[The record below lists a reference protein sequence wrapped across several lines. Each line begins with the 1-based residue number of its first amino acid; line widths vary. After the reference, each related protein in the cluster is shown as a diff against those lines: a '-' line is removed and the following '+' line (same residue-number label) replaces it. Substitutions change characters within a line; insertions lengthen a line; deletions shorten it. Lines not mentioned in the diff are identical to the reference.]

1 MEKQTHQTPLHEET
15 ANLDALFLE
24 MFTPEFLASLPPEH
38 IETVIHHLEQV
49 ESASETTPP
58 EWLALKNVLQE
69 RGLLE
74 ESSGDNTALNRPA

>member
-1 MEKQTHQTPLHEET
+1 MEKQTHQTPLNEEP

-24 MFTPEFLASLPPEH
+24 MFTPEFLASLPQEQ

-49 ESASETTPP
+49 ESAAETTPP
-58 EWLALKNVLQE
+58 QWLALKNVLQE

-74 ESSGDNTALNRPA
+74 

>member
-1 MEKQTHQTPLHEET
+1 MEKLTQQTPLNEET

-24 MFTPEFLASLPPEH
+24 MFTPEFLASLPQEQ

-58 EWLALKNVLQE
+58 QWLALKNVLQE

-74 ESSGDNTALNRPA
+74 